1 MKQKKS
7 MKQIVTKIKKKLHKP
22 SLKQISMKQKQTKA
36 KSIKKQLSFSFG
48 LLICFLLILVI
59 TSTIITTQLQDS
71 YREILTY
78 KESTTEQLQ
87 EIQTTSNNLTASMA
101 ILVNR
106 NFAHN
111 TEERKIQIEAI
122 LTSLDTQIQEY
133 LTYMEASEY
142 KALLLYENSAA
153 EDSSSNPSEE
163 TSTNALIDSLDSLK
177 SLKAQI
183 FSAIDTSNVVALET
197 AFLKYEPAQDKL
209 NQEIGQLIDNS
220 NAFTDNLVNK
230 LSSQINIIYAIIWIM
245 GLLLTGIALI
255 LSFRIVHKII
265 YKIEEFRKF
274 SASLNNGNLSSRVQL
289 TDKDELGLLAEDLN
303 NSLVTIES
311 MVKDIILT
319 SNVMNSVVESCTTE
333 ISGLNGSIQE
343 TAAVSEELSAQF
355 ENTAA
360 SSALMNELSQNIH
373 SDINTVSEK
382 ANESGRLANN
392 MVEQLHSMLE
402 ETKESQ
408 DAMFHT
414 LSSLRKELDASLEQ
428 AKSVEKIQE
437 LSSSILDITS
447 QTNLLS
453 LNASI
458 EAARAGEAGRGFS
471 VVADEIRKLADT
483 SKQTVEKIQEVAVT
497 VISSVNGLMKSS
509 HDMMNFMQNNVQKDY
524 TKILSSIQ
532 ESATDIEQ
540 VDQVAALLNDLAS
553 HTSDSTNNITHTIQ
567 SVADSTTEGAH
578 ATETVAQNISDVTT
592 RVDNILHQIM
602 RAKESSERLQEAC
615 QSFTLSDFNTEMSA
629 E

>member
-197 AFLKYEPAQDKL
+197 AFLKYEPTQDKL

-289 TDKDELGLLAEDLN
+289 TDKDELGLLAADLN

>member
-458 EAARAGEAGRGFS
+458 EAARDGEAGRGFS

-524 TKILSSIQ
+524 TKI
-532 ESATDIEQ
+532 
-540 VDQVAALLNDLAS
+540 
-553 HTSDSTNNITHTIQ
+553 
-567 SVADSTTEGAH
+567 
-578 ATETVAQNISDVTT
+578 IS
-592 RVDNILHQIM
+592 
-602 RAKESSERLQEAC
+602 
-615 QSFTLSDFNTEMSA
+615 
-629 E
+629 

>member
-87 EIQTTSNNLTASMA
+87 EIQATSNNLTASMA

-142 KALLLYENSAA
+142 KALLLYEGSST
-153 EDSSSNPSEE
+153 EDSSSNTSEE
-163 TSTNALIDSLDSLK
+163 TPTNALIDSLDSLK

-197 AFLKYEPAQDKL
+197 AFLKYEPTQDKL

-578 ATETVAQNISDVTT
+578 ATETVAQNISDVTN
-592 RVDNILHQIM
+592 RVDNILQQIM
-602 RAKESSERLQEAC
+602 LAKESSERLQEAC